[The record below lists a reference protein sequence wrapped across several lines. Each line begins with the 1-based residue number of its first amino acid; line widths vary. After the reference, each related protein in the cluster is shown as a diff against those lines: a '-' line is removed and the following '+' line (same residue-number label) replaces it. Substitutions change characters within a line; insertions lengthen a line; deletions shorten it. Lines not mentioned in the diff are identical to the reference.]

1 MNTTYSAL
9 TTPLLGLFQ
18 RELQLALRQKFD
30 VVMPL
35 LFFVIVVSLFPLA
48 ISPEPALLQK
58 IAPGVIWVAAL
69 LASLLAMDRLFRSD
83 YEDGTLEQL
92 LLTPQPV
99 TLLVTVKVLAHWI
112 LTGIPLIIMAPLL
125 AKMLYLPFHSLMLLT
140 LSLILGTPV
149 LSFIG
154 AIGSALTVNLR
165 SSGVLLALLVLPL
178 FIPVLI
184 FGVSAAT
191 VINSAGHLA
200 ILAAFLA
207 LSLSLAPIAIT
218 AALRIGV

>member
-9 TTPLLGLFQ
+9 TIPLWGLFQ

-92 LLTPQPV
+92 LLTPQPT
-99 TLLVTVKVLAHWI
+99 TLLVTVKVLAHWM

-125 AKMLYLPFHSLMLLT
+125 AKMLYLPLDRLLLLT

-165 SSGVLLALLVLPL
+165 NSGVLLALLVLPL

-184 FGVSAAT
+184 FGVSATT
-191 VINSAGHLA
+191 VINSVGHLA